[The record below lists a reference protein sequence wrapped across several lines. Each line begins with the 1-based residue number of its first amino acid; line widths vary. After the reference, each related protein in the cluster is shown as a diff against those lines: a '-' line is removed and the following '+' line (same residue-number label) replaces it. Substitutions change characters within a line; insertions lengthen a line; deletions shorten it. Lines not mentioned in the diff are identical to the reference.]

1 MCKPGMKLGKRV
13 YNEEG
18 IVLLAEHV
26 ELTSPLISRLAKL
39 GIHLLYIEDSRTD
52 DIVIPDLLSDE
63 TRIRAMAEV
72 RGQFRRLM
80 DTESKK
86 KMGHKFMDKAFRDVL
101 KLIIDDLSAHSDSM
115 IMLTNMSATDLY
127 LYQHSLNVCL
137 YSVMLGMSCGYSHD
151 ELTQIGMGALLH
163 DVGKTKVPVDILKK
177 PGRLTDAEYTEI
189 KKHAEAGFRI
199 LKDEPNI
206 PLLVAHCA
214 LQHHE
219 RLDGSGYPRGIK
231 GPDIHEYA
239 KWIGIIDCYD
249 AMTSHRVYKDALL
262 PHQAM
267 EVLYTGSGTQF
278 DFDKISIFR
287 DKIAIYPI
295 GSEVTLNTGESGV
308 VVDLNSTY
316 PQRPIIRILQGPE
329 GDSLRAPYEM
339 DLSKIL
345 SVVVSAVQGVKV
357 AM

>member
-1 MCKPGMKLGKRV
+1 MRLIPINMCKPGMKLGKRV

-26 ELTSPLISRLAKL
+26 ELTAPLISRLAKL

-63 TRIRAMAEV
+63 TRIRAMTEV

-86 KMGHKFMDKAFRDVL
+86 KMGHKFMDKSFRDVL

-163 DVGKTKVPVDILKK
+163 DVGKTKVSVDILKK
-177 PGRLTDAEYTEI
+177 PGRLTDAEY
-189 KKHAEAGFRI
+189 A
-199 LKDEPNI
+199 
-206 PLLVAHCA
+206 
-214 LQHHE
+214 
-219 RLDGSGYPRGIK
+219 
-231 GPDIHEYA
+231 
-239 KWIGIIDCYD
+239 
-249 AMTSHRVYKDALL
+249 
-262 PHQAM
+262 
-267 EVLYTGSGTQF
+267 
-278 DFDKISIFR
+278 
-287 DKIAIYPI
+287 
-295 GSEVTLNTGESGV
+295 
-308 VVDLNSTY
+308 DL
-316 PQRPIIRILQGPE
+316 RFLI
-329 GDSLRAPYEM
+329 
-339 DLSKIL
+339 
-345 SVVVSAVQGVKV
+345 
-357 AM
+357 